1 MKKWCASLATVVV
14 MASIGLGSSVSAS
27 VAAKAPKL
35 TKAEQ
40 KLVKKH
46 VAPSIADSCFGNT
59 ANEKKNLALL
69 SDTKGIAKRL
79 VASVECDAPLDGVV
93 DFVTYAQ
100 FKDAAAVNIR
110 YKEEI
115 DLALLEAN
123 TPEGAPGTCPVE
135 GQYGPEGNPSGRI
148 GCALSTGSSSVIVWS
163 NDATKILAK
172 ASLEQDPDGSLVRAF
187 FASDDAGP
195 F

>member
-14 MASIGLGSSVSAS
+14 MVSLGLGPSVSAS

-46 VAPSIADSCFGNT
+46 VSPSIADSCFGNT
-59 ANEKKNLALL
+59 ANEKKNLVTL

-79 VASVECDAPLDGVV
+79 VAAVECDAPLDGVV

-100 FKDAAAVNIR
+100 FKDVASMVSR

-115 DLALLEAN
+115 DLALLDPN

-135 GQYGPEGNPSGRI
+135 GQYGAQDNPSGRV
-148 GCALSTGSSSVIVWS
+148 GCALSTGSSAVIVWS
-163 NDATKILAK
+163 NDATKILAE

-187 FASDDAGP
+187 FGSDDAGP